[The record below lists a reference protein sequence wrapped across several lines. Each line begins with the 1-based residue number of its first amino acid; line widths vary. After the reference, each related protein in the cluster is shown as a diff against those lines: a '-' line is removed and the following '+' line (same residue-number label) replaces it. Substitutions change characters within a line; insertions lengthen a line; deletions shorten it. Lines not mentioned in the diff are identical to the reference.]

1 MARRPTSDDERALFK
16 TALGDAKPLR
26 ARARVN
32 SPPRAGALPLPPPPK
47 PPVYLERSADP
58 IGGHRAADLR
68 RGRAEPE
75 ARIDL
80 HGMTHDGAYRALI
93 GFLRKAQSDDK
104 RVVLVVTGKG
114 GVLREALPL
123 WLGQARHVLFF
134 ASTKSA
140 LEIVESALRLT
151 LRKYEVPEGRL
162 LHVER
167 GRVTREMR
175 FRRDRS
181 YRDDAVLPPVR
192 APHEGASCLAK
203 LAALAAFNG

>member
-26 ARARVN
+26 VRTRVA
-32 SPPRAGALPLPPPPK
+32 SPPRAGALPPPPPPK

-68 RGRAEPE
+68 RGRTEPE

-80 HGMTHDGAYRALI
+80 HGMTHDGAYRAII
-93 GFLRKAQSDDK
+93 GFLGKAQSEDK

-123 WLGQARHVLFF
+123 WLGQADLRPLVSGVAEAHVKHGGSGAFYV
-134 ASTKSA
+134 S
-140 LEIVESALRLT
+140 LR
-151 LRKYEVPEGRL
+151 RKRQPR
-162 LHVER
+162 
-167 GRVTREMR
+167 
-175 FRRDRS
+175 
-181 YRDDAVLPPVR
+181 
-192 APHEGASCLAK
+192 
-203 LAALAAFNG
+203 